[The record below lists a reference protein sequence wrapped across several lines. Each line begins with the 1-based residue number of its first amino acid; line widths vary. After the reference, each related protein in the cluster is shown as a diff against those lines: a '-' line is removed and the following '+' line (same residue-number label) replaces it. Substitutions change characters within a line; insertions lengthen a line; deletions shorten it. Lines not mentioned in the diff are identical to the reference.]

1 MADLNQYIEQL
12 QNFDVNDIDWE
23 RVGVWPL
30 PARIFLFLLASAILV
45 FAMYFF
51 VVKDKNMQLAKV
63 VKEEA
68 GLRSNFEKKAFE
80 AANLDRYREQMRE
93 MEASF
98 GALVSRLPSDT
109 EVPELLEDISDKG
122 VESRLTIESV
132 DLKDEVATEFHI
144 ELPILIKVSGG
155 YHEFGAFVSGVAGMP
170 RIVTLHDFKIA
181 SPVKAGGKSA
191 PGGVLSMEILAKTY
205 RYRSQ

>member
-1 MADLNQYIEQL
+1 MADLEKLRDQI

-30 PARIFLFLLASAILV
+30 PARIFLFLLASAVIIFGV
-45 FAMYFF
+45 YFF
-51 VVKDKNMQLAKV
+51 VISDKNMELQSV
-63 VKEEA
+63 SQKEQDLRRTFEA
-68 GLRSNFEKKAFE
+68 KAFE
-80 AANLDRYREQMRE
+80 AANLDRYRKQMTE

-122 VESRLTIESV
+122 VESRLTIDSV

-144 ELPILIKVSGG
+144 ELPISIKVTGG

-170 RIVTLHDFKIA
+170 RIVTLHDFSISEK
-181 SPVKAGGKSA
+181 SGGGSA
-191 PGGVLSMEILAKTY
+191 VGGVLNMEILAKTY
-205 RYRSQ
+205 RYRAQE